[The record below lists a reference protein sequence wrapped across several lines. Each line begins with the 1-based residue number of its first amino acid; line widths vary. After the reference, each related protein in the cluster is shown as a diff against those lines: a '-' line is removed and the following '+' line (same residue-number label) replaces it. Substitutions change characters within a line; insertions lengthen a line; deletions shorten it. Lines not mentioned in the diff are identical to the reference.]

1 MNRFILWI
9 RALRAPFFQAAAI
22 PVILGTAVAFY
33 FTGKF
38 SFLLFFLALIANV
51 SLNAAINLT
60 NDYYDRPTDD
70 FNPQPTP
77 FSGGSRIIQ
86 EKLLPAKKILKAAFI
101 AYAIA
106 ALIGIYLILHCG
118 LTLLYIVIIGFF
130 LNYFYTAPPLR
141 LSYHGLGE
149 LTVFLCLGP
158 LAVLGAYY
166 VQTSSLAW
174 EAILASLP
182 VGFLVAGI
190 LYINEFPDYEP
201 DKNARKNHLIIL
213 LGREKARFGYVFVLF
228 LIYFSLFLAVGVKA
242 APFLAL
248 ICLITLPLAV
258 KSAKTAW
265 RYYADIQGIIPAMA
279 GTIQLHLIIGLIL
292 SLAYVLGRIFAV

>member
-38 SFLLFFLALIANV
+38 SFLLFFFSLIANV

-70 FNPQPTP
+70 INPQPTP

-86 EKLLPAKKILKAAFI
+86 EKLLPAKKILRAAYI
-101 AYAIA
+101 AYALA
-106 ALIGIYLILHCG
+106 ALIGIYLILLCG
-118 LTLLYIVIIGFF
+118 LTLLYIVITGFF

-174 EAILASLP
+174 EAVLASLP

-213 LGREKARFGYVFVLF
+213 LGREKARFGYIFVLF
-228 LIYFSLFLAVGVKA
+228 LIYFSLLLAVGVKA

-265 RYYADIQGIIPAMA
+265 RCYADIQGIIPAMA

-292 SLAYVLGRIFAV
+292 SLAYVLGRIIAV